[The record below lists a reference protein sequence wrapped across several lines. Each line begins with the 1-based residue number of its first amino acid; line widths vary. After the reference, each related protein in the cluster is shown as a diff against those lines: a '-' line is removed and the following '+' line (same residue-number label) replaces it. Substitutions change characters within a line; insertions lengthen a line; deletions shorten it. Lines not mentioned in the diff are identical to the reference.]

1 MLMIRQVKRDIL
13 RKLTSKVW
21 IMLVI
26 SLRMNW
32 LLLPGALLLW
42 FALLL
47 LLVMLLL
54 MLLLRFDEMLIPKI

>member
-1 MLMIRQVKRDIL
+1 
-13 RKLTSKVW
+13 
-21 IMLVI
+21 MLVI